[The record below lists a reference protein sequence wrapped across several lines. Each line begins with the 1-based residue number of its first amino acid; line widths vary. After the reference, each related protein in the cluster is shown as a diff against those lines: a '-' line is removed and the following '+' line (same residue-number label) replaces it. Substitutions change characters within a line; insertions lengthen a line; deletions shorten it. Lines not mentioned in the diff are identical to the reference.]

1 MSIDKSEVLDMWTA
15 VAMISYA
22 ALIIFSIMALIAYIK
37 KTKRHPKYLF
47 FAVLFCFLIVFSL
60 KVVPHIKMVQAEKE
74 NQAATKLLGA
84 YAKSQLSVG
93 DDGIINED
101 TFVSLGE
108 DQDDFNKMQ
117 ALIVTND
124 GQSLKT
130 MIKLGK
136 VYLASKGTKINL
148 ISKSFVRA
156 KVEIIGTGQIGYVP
170 TVYVSRE

>member
-1 MSIDKSEVLDMWTA
+1 MWSA

-22 ALIIFSIMALIAYIK
+22 ALVIFSIMALIAYIK

-47 FAVLFCFLIVFSL
+47 FAVLSCFLIVLSL
-60 KVVPHIKMVQAEKE
+60 KIVPHMKIVQAEKE
-74 NQAATKLLGA
+74 NQAATKPLGA

-108 DQDDFNKMQ
+108 DKDDFNTMQ
-117 ALIVTND
+117 ALIATND
-124 GQSLKT
+124 GASLKRL
-130 MIKLGK
+130 MKLGK

-156 KVEIIGTGQIGYVP
+156 KVEIIGTGRIGFVP
-170 TVYVSRE
+170 AVFVSRE

>member
-1 MSIDKSEVLDMWTA
+1 MWTA

-37 KTKRHPKYLF
+37 KTKRHSKYLF
-47 FAVLFCFLIVFSL
+47 YVVVSCFFILLSL
-60 KVVPHIKMVQAEKE
+60 KIVPHMKMVQAEQKA
-74 NQAATKLLGA
+74 QDAAKPMGA

-101 TFVSLGE
+101 SFVSLGE
-108 DQDDFNKMQ
+108 DKDDFNTMQ
-117 ALIVTND
+117 ALIASND
-124 GQSLKT
+124 GEALKRL
-130 MIKLGK
+130 MKLGK

-156 KVEIIGTGQIGYVP
+156 KVEITGTGKIGFVP
-170 TVYVSRE
+170 AVYVSRE

>member
-1 MSIDKSEVLDMWTA
+1 MWTA
-15 VAMISYA
+15 VAMLSYA
-22 ALIIFSIMALIAYIK
+22 ALIIFTIMAWIAYIK

-47 FAVLFCFLIVFSL
+47 FAAVFCFLFVFSIL
-60 KVVPHIKMVQAEKE
+60 IVPHMKKVQAEKV
-74 NQAATKLLGA
+74 NQAAAKPLGA

-108 DQDDFNKMQ
+108 NKDDFNTMQ
-117 ALIVTND
+117 ALIVNND
-124 GQSLKT
+124 GQSLKR

-156 KVEIIGTGQIGYVP
+156 KVEIISTGRIGFVP
-170 TVYVSRE
+170 AVYVSRE